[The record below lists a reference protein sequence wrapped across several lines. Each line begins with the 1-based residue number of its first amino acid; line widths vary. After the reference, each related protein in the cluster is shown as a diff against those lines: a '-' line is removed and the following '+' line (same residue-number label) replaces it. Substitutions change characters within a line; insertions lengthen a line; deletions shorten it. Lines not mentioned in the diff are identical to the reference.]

1 MAKGKRGRGQTL
13 KLIKQPEIMDRVT
26 KLIAG
31 GLFARTACANV
42 GIDEGTF
49 YEWMRRGEGTDSGRY
64 EGKAPPRV
72 LVEFA
77 KAVRKAEADRESI
90 LLSKIVKAGTDPKH
104 WTANA
109 WMLERTNPAQYSP
122 RVRHF
127 VELELSAA
135 LGRLREEFRNEPETF
150 ERVLSCLAGVARDG
164 RASGD
169 EAFGGAVEAP
179 RLVDVDPSSS
189 LAGSVGVSGA

>member
-1 MAKGKRGRGQTL
+1 MRRGKAKEGRAL
-13 KLIKQPEIMDRVT
+13 KLLRSPDVVVRLT

-42 GIDEGTF
+42 GIDEATF
-49 YEWMRRGEGTDSGRY
+49 YEWMRRGEQRDTGRY
-64 EGKAPPRV
+64 AGEKRPPKE

-77 KAVRKAEADRESI
+77 QAVRKAEADRESV
-90 LLSKIVKAGTDPKH
+90 LLSKIVKAGTEPKH

-109 WMLERTNPAQYSP
+109 WILERTNPAQYSP

-135 LGRLREEFRNEPETF
+135 LSRLKQEFVNEPETF
-150 ERVLSCLAGVARDG
+150 ERVLSCLAGVARG
-164 RASGD
+164 SGAASD
-169 EAFGGAVEAP
+169 EAAPGAVEAP
-179 RLVDVDPSSS
+179 GFVVADPPPPI
-189 LAGSVGVSGA
+189 GGAA

>member
-1 MAKGKRGRGQTL
+1 MRRGKAKEGRAL
-13 KLIKQPEIMDRVT
+13 KLLRSPDVVVRLT

-42 GIDEGTF
+42 GIDEATF
-49 YEWMRRGEGTDSGRY
+49 YEWMRRGEQRDTGRY
-64 EGKAPPRV
+64 AGEKRPPKE

-77 KAVRKAEADRESI
+77 QAVRKAEADRESV
-90 LLSKIVKAGTDPKH
+90 LLSKIVKAGTEPKH

-109 WMLERTNPAQYSP
+109 WILERTNPAQYSP

-135 LGRLREEFRNEPETF
+135 LSRLKQEFSNEPETF
-150 ERVLSCLAGVARDG
+150 ERVLACLAGVARDAG
-164 RASGD
+164 ASSD
-169 EAFGGAVEAP
+169 AQDAGAVEAP
-179 RLVDVDPSSS
+179 GLVLADPASTV
-189 LAGSVGVSGA
+189 AGPA